1 MLFDVHVH
9 FPAVARDDTRVDVA
23 VPVNPLERCRGL
35 GIMGGRVHLI
45 VDGGVAAK
53 LLLKLLELLLLLERF
68 LIAMSL
74 EAVGHFLVARLQALL
89 HVAQLFGLE
98 PL

>member
-1 MLFDVHVH
+1 
-9 FPAVARDDTRVDVA
+9 
-23 VPVNPLERCRGL
+23 
-35 GIMGGRVHLI
+35 
-45 VDGGVAAK
+45 
-53 LLLKLLELLLLLERF
+53 LLELLLLLERL
-68 LIAMSL
+68 LIAMPL